1 MNKFNLQNL
10 TNFQLYSTAFYF
22 TVTTITTVGYG
33 DISGTNTL
41 ERYVAVLIMV
51 MGVVIFS
58 VVSSSITQII
68 NNFDY
73 IDAYEEEQL
82 NVLNKINYKY

>member
-1 MNKFNLQNL
+1 M
-10 TNFQLYSTAFYF
+10 
-22 TVTTITTVGYG
+22 TTITTVGYG

-41 ERYVAVLIMV
+41 ERYVAVIIMV

>member
-1 MNKFNLQNL
+1 
-10 TNFQLYSTAFYF
+10 
-22 TVTTITTVGYG
+22 VGYG

>member
-1 MNKFNLQNL
+1 
-10 TNFQLYSTAFYF
+10 
-22 TVTTITTVGYG
+22 VTTITTVGYG

-41 ERYVAVLIMV
+41 ERYVAVIIMV

-82 NVLNKINYKY
+82 NVLNKNNYKY

>member
-1 MNKFNLQNL
+1 
-10 TNFQLYSTAFYF
+10 
-22 TVTTITTVGYG
+22 VTTITTVGYG

-41 ERYVAVLIMV
+41 ERYVAVIIMV

>member
-1 MNKFNLQNL
+1 
-10 TNFQLYSTAFYF
+10 
-22 TVTTITTVGYG
+22 VTTITTVGYG